1 MIKKYIVSKYTEG
14 DFIIQSKAQYL
25 FLFCLLL
32 SVVLTVLLFLDM
44 IFSPDQF
51 IKSVTSMTP
60 IISVSLIALV
70 LITRGRYHAAA
81 YLFLLFGAVGILI
94 NLFTAKDGYAS
105 SMHYVPGF
113 IVLTIL
119 FANRILASIFTGV
132 FVCVYI
138 AYYFMMKGAGI
149 DQSSLSIAFNSSLS
163 SLVLT
168 YIVAHLIVNTLNR
181 AIVRTG
187 EESEKNLKLYQ
198 STAELLQKVKEQVF
212 TLSAS
217 SEEMSKTSE
226 SFSENAQN
234 QAAFVEEVTGTVE
247 EVSSVVE
254 NVSCNVSEQQ
264 NSITRLMAIIDRL
277 SEIVRAVGERNHE
290 ALAATAGI
298 SETVKTG
305 EKSLNM
311 MNRSMANII
320 ESSKEVTGIVE
331 IITDISDKINLLSLN
346 AAIEAARAGD
356 AGRGFAVVAD
366 EISKLADR
374 TATSIKEI
382 DRLIRANDA
391 EISSGMSN
399 VDQSV
404 QVMGM
409 IIEEVTRIDSI
420 TNAAAENVKD
430 QIAKN
435 DELNTEAANTRARTD
450 EIRIASEELKTVMHE
465 ISKSVTSINDLI
477 QANASGAEE
486 MASTSDVVK
495 RVALSLKNEVESFSA

>member
-1 MIKKYIVSKYTEG
+1 MIRKYITAKYEES
-14 DFIIQSKAQYL
+14 DFIVQSKAQYL
-25 FLFCLLL
+25 FLFCMVL
-32 SVVLTVLLFLDM
+32 SAVLIVLLFLDM

-60 IISVSLIALV
+60 IITVSLIALV
-70 LITRGRYHAAA
+70 LVIRGKYHIAA
-81 YLFLLFGAVGILI
+81 YLFLFFGAVGILI
-94 NLFTAKDGYAS
+94 NLFTAKDAYTS
-105 SMHYVPGF
+105 TMHYVPGF

-119 FANRILASIFTGV
+119 FANRILASIFAGS
-132 FVCVYI
+132 FVVIYVV
-138 AYYFMMKGAGI
+138 YYFMMREAGV
-149 DQSSLSIAFNSSLS
+149 DLSSLSIAFNSSLS

-187 EESEKNLKLYQ
+187 EESEKNLKLYR
-198 STAELLQKVKEQVF
+198 STADLLQKVKEQVF

-217 SEEMSKTSE
+217 SEEMSKTSS

-234 QAAFVEEVTGTVE
+234 QAAFVEEVTSTVE

-254 NVSCNVSEQQ
+254 NVSNNVGEQH
-264 NSITRLMAIIDRL
+264 NSINRLMAIIDKL
-277 SEIVRAVGERNHE
+277 SEIVGAVGERNRE
-290 ALAATAGI
+290 ALTATAGI

-305 EKSLNM
+305 EESLNT

-320 ESSKEVTGIVE
+320 ESSKEMTGIVE

-374 TATSIKEI
+374 TASSIKEI
-382 DRLIRANDA
+382 DRLIRTNDG
-391 EISSGMSN
+391 EISSGMSS
-399 VDQSV
+399 VKQSSA
-404 QVMGM
+404 VMKM
-409 IIEEVTRIDSI
+409 IIEEVNRIDDI
-420 TNAAAENVKD
+420 TNAASENVKD
-430 QIAKN
+430 QISKN
-435 DELNTEAANTRARTD
+435 DELNAEAANTRVRSD
-450 EIRIASEELKTVMHE
+450 EIRIASEELKTVMME
-465 ISKSVTSINDLI
+465 IAKSVASINDLI

-495 RVALSLKNEVESFSA
+495 SVAVSLKYEVESFST